1 MYSNRRAAFLQLSL
15 TAFFRPVLSP
25 MPPRPVPKVKYK
37 DKEVVLTLDS
47 DDALVNG
54 QVIKL
59 DVPAMVVKGRTLIP
73 LRFVSEQIG
82 MKVKWDEKNKS
93 ITITE

>member
-1 MYSNRRAAFLQLSL
+1 
-15 TAFFRPVLSP
+15 
-25 MPPRPVPKVKYK
+25 
-37 DKEVVLTLDS
+37 
-47 DDALVNG
+47 
-54 QVIKL
+54 VIKL